1 MTNIHAFSD
10 IHNLQWVSVPNTS
23 ALNLLHSPAVNTG
36 PPKFAQSNPP
46 LTATPHISQLTRLLM
61 GKTLL
66 LAQGFGQHPWLDE
79 RMAGWRVLAEAADQ
93 LVH

>member
-1 MTNIHAFSD
+1 MVID
-10 IHNLQWVSVPNTS
+10 PNTS
-23 ALNLLHSPAVNTG
+23 AFKLFHSTAVNPG

-46 LTATPHISQLTRLLM
+46 LTATPQIFQLTRLLM

-66 LAQGFGQHPWLDE
+66 LAQGSGKQSQLDVE
-79 RMAGWRVLAEAADQ
+79 VAGWRSLAEAADQ